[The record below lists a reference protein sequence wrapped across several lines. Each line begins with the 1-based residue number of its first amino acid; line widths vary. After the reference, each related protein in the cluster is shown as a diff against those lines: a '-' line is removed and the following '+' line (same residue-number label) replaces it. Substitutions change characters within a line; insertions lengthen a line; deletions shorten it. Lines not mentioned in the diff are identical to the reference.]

1 MSFEA
6 NPNTQFIP
14 TKTIKL
20 YPDARV
26 NLKANG
32 KGTSQM
38 NYTIPSYLNFVDP
51 RTLRLRYNLTMAG
64 RGLPKPNPVAGVHS
78 LWRHMRLQTYDGLNI
93 LEEVDEYSSR
103 VAMEY
108 SYAQDESVIT
118 DRELNE
124 GLSLNSGNQHQLFW
138 FHQPTPT
145 QGITGAVLPK
155 KVAISQPLYSGILG
169 KASRVVP
176 VAAMGGLRLTMETN
190 SLMKSIKDFSRGVFS
205 DGFLVGTNL
214 AKGAANN
221 ASLDH
226 TIDVELQAAVG
237 VVDGNT
243 FPFAVG
249 DRLYVSDTDE
259 AAGFSLGMVLSVGI
273 NGAKPKITIRPDVA
287 INSDLSADLTANT
300 TKIYVKA
307 LDRWNGWTPGANFA
321 GPAAAIVAA
330 KVQAQIA
337 IDYTI
342 EDVEMIVEQV
352 QPPAGYVDSMVKKIN
367 SSEGLELNYKNT
379 TLYKVNVVGTNGL
392 LNVSIPNMAK
402 RGYAVN
408 CMPLNSTDTLDGNNL
423 TSVGADGAQSY
434 QFVVN
439 SQLTPDQRCSM
450 RRMSLTPA
458 YVEQL
463 HLQEVRKSL
472 LNSGVDVKSL
482 QNADQNVLIS
492 RAFSKYGATSDTT
505 KSDLSLRVEY
515 SGATRQKTFNCYFCS
530 MRTLIIKANEMMVVY

>member
-1 MSFEA
+1 
-6 NPNTQFIP
+6 
-14 TKTIKL
+14 
-20 YPDARV
+20 
-26 NLKANG
+26 
-32 KGTSQM
+32 
-38 NYTIPSYLNFVDP
+38 
-51 RTLRLRYNLTMAG
+51 
-64 RGLPKPNPVAGVHS
+64 
-78 LWRHMRLQTYDGLNI
+78 MRLQTYDGLNI

-124 GLSLNSGNQHQLFW
+124 GLSLTSNNQNQLFW
-138 FHQPTPT
+138 AAQPTPT
-145 QGITGAVLPK
+145 ATITTSVAAK

-169 KASRVVP
+169 KAGRVVP

-190 SLMKSIKDFSRGVFS
+190 SLMKSVSDFSRGVFA
-205 DGFLVGTNL
+205 DGYLVGDAV
-214 AKGAANN
+214 AKAAANN

-237 VVDGNT
+237 VVNGNT

-249 DRLYVSDTDE
+249 DRLYVSDGDE
-259 AAGFSLGMVLSVGI
+259 AAGWSLGMVLSVGI
-273 NGAKPKITIRPDVA
+273 NGANPKITIRPDVPVST
-287 INSDLSADLTANT
+287 NLTDDLTKDS

-307 LDRWNGWTPGANFA
+307 TDRWNAWTPGANFA

-330 KVQAQIA
+330 KAAAQVA

-342 EDVEMIVEQV
+342 EDVEMVVEQV
-352 QPPAGYVDSMVKKIN
+352 QPPSGYVDAMVKKIN

-392 LNVSIPNMAK
+392 LNISIPNMAK

-423 TSVGADGAQSY
+423 TAVGADGAQTY

-439 SQLTPDQRCSM
+439 GQLTPDQRCSM
-450 RRMSLTPA
+450 RRMSLSPA
-458 YVEQL
+458 FVEQL
-463 HLQEVRKSL
+463 HLQEVRKAL
-472 LNSGVDVKSL
+472 LNSGVDIKSL
-482 QNADQNVLIS
+482 QNAEKNVLIS

-515 SGATRQKTFNCYFCS
+515 TGATRQKTFNCYFCS
-530 MRTLIIKANEMMVVY
+530 MRTLIIKANEMQVVY